1 MKRVLATL
9 FAAITSLLLGVVG
22 IVFAA
27 IEIRLLVSGELMY
40 YADPT
45 HAYFS
50 TIVKTLIA
58 FLAIAAAIM
67 PWIANALR
75 HKDQL
80 FLPSSALIIGLD
92 VISVFHNIFGISG
105 SSTGMI
111 VAAETAIFIG
121 LPLLHTLAIML
132 FLMSSKNK

>member
-9 FAAITSLLLGVVG
+9 FAAITSFLLGAVG

-27 IEIRLLVSGELMY
+27 IEIRLLASGELMY
-40 YADPT
+40 YADPS

-75 HKDQL
+75 NRHQL
-80 FLPSSALIIGLD
+80 FLPASVLIIGLD
-92 VISVFHNIFGISG
+92 IISVLHNIFGISG

-111 VAAETAIFIG
+111 VVAETVIFIG
-121 LPLLHTLAIML
+121 LPLLHTLAIMI
-132 FLMSSKNK
+132 FLIAAKKK

>member
-40 YADPT
+40 YADPSY
-45 HAYFS
+45 AYFS

-80 FLPSSALIIGLD
+80 FLPSSVLIIGLD

-111 VAAETAIFIG
+111 VAAETVIFIG

-132 FLMSSKNK
+132 FLMSLKNK